1 MGEMTLGQKVKEA
14 RIAKQL
20 TQKELAGDF
29 ITRNM
34 LSQIENDSA
43 TPSIKTIEYIASVLN
58 KPVSYFIDDRYTSQ
72 LSIIQ
77 ELLTHYANADYLNC
91 MNLIER
97 YLKISSDNS
106 NNEWVDDFYI
116 KCCRKTGVTY
126 KHNGDFH
133 QAKEILNKGLRF
145 IENKPTDQET
155 YLLLYSFYSLLAEIH
170 GYENE
175 MILCRDSYQKS
186 TEILDQLTHSRLIQN
201 IYITLLEEN
210 YDEVLNK
217 ADAIDISKL
226 FDEDKCRYYT
236 LKGLANYYKEAFKA
250 AISDLETALNCYQD
264 IPDHNIPLSI
274 YETLSKCYYNLED
287 YKKAYQLLEISKNK
301 NKNIKE
307 NHMPQPN

>member
-116 KCCRKTGVTY
+116 KCCRKAGITY

-145 IENKPTDQET
+145 IENKPTNQET

-175 MILCRDSYQKS
+175 VILCRDCYQKS
-186 TEILDQLTHSRLIQN
+186 TEILDKLTHSRLIQD
-201 IYITLLEEN
+201 IYMLLLEES
-210 YDEVLNK
+210 YDGVLSK
-217 ADAIDISKL
+217 TDAIDVNNL
-226 FDEDKCRYYT
+226 FPEDKCRYFM
-236 LKGLANYYKEAFKA
+236 LKGLAYYYKEDFKA
-250 AISDLETALNCYQD
+250 AITGLETALDCYQNT
-264 IPDHNIPLSI
+264 PEHHIPLSI

-287 YKKAYQLLEISKNK
+287 YKKAYQLLEISKKHASN
-301 NKNIKE
+301 
-307 NHMPQPN
+307 